1 MSPMDSLRFYVIL
14 SIVACVMAM
23 VAAVNGY
30 QEDADVDRTDRAIV
44 GMALLLVSVLGI
56 SMALRPNWRCLLT
69 EPERAGDDEGDGA
82 GNGLPGP
89 RRRGHHPECEP
100 FSGHTL
106 SWGGRVRCAGCTG
119 LTVGALVTIAMTIG
133 YVLLPTPDPALLGP
147 GLVLCG
153 LALVAVDLYAA
164 AMGASDPMANMALN
178 GLMVMGFGFVS
189 IGMLEATGDW
199 SWGLVGVVF
208 SVLWMDTRIQLS
220 RWNHVATCMVC
231 PEACTAYH
239 P

>member
-1 MSPMDSLRFYVIL
+1 MDNLRFYIIL
-14 SIVACVMAM
+14 SIVAGVMAS
-23 VAAVNGY
+23 VVSINGY
-30 QEDADVDRTDRAIV
+30 QEDGDVDRTDRAVV
-44 GMALLLVSVLGI
+44 GMALLMVSVLGI
-56 SMALRPNWRCLLT
+56 SMALRPNWRRLIT
-69 EPERAGDDEGDGA
+69 EPDRTGDGEGDGDDTR
-82 GNGLPGP
+82 LPGP

-119 LTVGALVTIAMTIG
+119 LTLGALVTIVMVIG
-133 YVLLPTPDPALLGP
+133 YVLLPIPDPALLGP

-178 GLMVMGFGFVS
+178 GLMVMGFAFVS
-189 IGMLEATGDW
+189 IGLLESTGEW
-199 SWGLVGVVF
+199 TWGLIGVVF

-220 RWNHVATCMVC
+220 RWNHSATCTVC
-231 PEACTAYH
+231 PEACKAYH
-239 P
+239 L